1 MVYDMCYVFE
11 LLYRIIMPFCFRA
24 RFIRE
29 QLQPR
34 TSTIESETNSG
45 PKLRQHSMILTVQ
58 LQGYVNSKCFLL
70 AVPWSRIV
78 NHDTICQFIYLLF
91 NSSVFY
97 DLFRPC
103 FIKQLETMRRFDNKL
118 TTKHLE
124 NKHSFGQS
132 FLMKPLCK
140 HFRFWFC
147 EHERES
153 VFRKSFLLLDGF
165 SVCQ

>member
-1 MVYDMCYVFE
+1 
-11 LLYRIIMPFCFRA
+11 MPFCFRA

-132 FLMKPLCK
+132 FLMKHYVNISGSGFVNMKGNQYL
-140 HFRFWFC
+140 
-147 EHERES
+147 ES
-153 VFRKSFLLLDGF
+153 HSYCWMVFLFVNNI
-165 SVCQ
+165 SVDRY